1 MPIHTSFIKSARKF
15 SSLIYSFLGN
25 NMEDRIEITSEELFD
40 NKEKYKI
47 IDIRNED
54 DFTYGSIPFSINI
67 PEIIFIPKIS
77 ELDKT
82 GILEYISEMFYE
94 SAGINNRSQIATK
107 PNVSKVLLVCRI
119 GRESVQLADTLREK
133 GIEAYSL
140 KGGYADFVLKDSM
153 RLDKESGF
161 NNEKNFLQKIETDL
175 ITKYRKQI
183 FSRFTKAVND
193 YELIKE
199 GDIIACCMSGGKD
212 SFLMA
217 KLLQELKKHGNVKFN
232 VIYLCMDPGYA
243 PENRALIESNAKNL
257 GIDLNIF
264 ESDIFDNVFHIEKN
278 PCYICAR
285 MRRGFLYKEAKER
298 GANKIALG
306 HHYDDVIETVLM
318 GMLYGGQFQTMMPK
332 LHSNNFEGMELIRPL
347 YLIREDDIKKW
358 RDDNG
363 LHFLRCACHF
373 TDTCSVEGGDTSSK
387 RIETKRLIREL
398 KKTNPF
404 VEKNI
409 FKSTENVN
417 LKTIIAYKE
426 DGVKHS
432 FLDEY

>member
-1 MPIHTSFIKSARKF
+1 
-15 SSLIYSFLGN
+15 
-25 NMEDRIEITSEELFD
+25 MEKNIEISTEEYFQD
-40 NKEKYKI
+40 QGRYHI
-47 IDIRNED
+47 IDIRKED
-54 DFTYGSIPFSINI
+54 DFTYGSLPGSVNI
-67 PEIIFIPKIS
+67 PENQLLS
-77 ELDKT
+77 LVNGEN
-82 GILEYISEMFYE
+82 ENRE
-94 SAGINNRSQIATK
+94 SIAKRLYGYFEPSNDCNK
-107 PNVSKVLLVCRI
+107 PFLLVCRV
-119 GRESVQLADTLREK
+119 GRESLPIAEK
-133 GIEAYSL
+133 MNEFGIEAFSL
-140 KGGYADFVLKDSM
+140 QGGYADFVLKDAM
-153 RLDKESGF
+153 LLDKNSGF
-161 NNEKNFLQKIETDL
+161 SKENDFRQKIETDL
-175 ITKYRKQI
+175 ITRYRKPI
-183 FSRFTKAVND
+183 WSRFTKAVND
-193 YELIKE
+193 YELIHE
-199 GDIIACCMSGGKD
+199 GDSVACCMSGGKD

-217 KLLQELKKHGNVKFN
+217 KLLQELSRHSKVNFH

-243 PENRALIESNAKNL
+243 PENRALIEKNAENL
-257 GIDLNIF
+257 GIDIQIF

-285 MRRGFLYKEAKER
+285 MRRGYLYRAAKER

-306 HHYDDVIETVLM
+306 HHYDDVIETILM

-373 TDTCSVEGGDTSSK
+373 TDTCSVDGGDTSSK

-409 FKSTENVN
+409 FKSAENVN

-426 DGVKHS
+426 NGTKHS
-432 FLDEY
+432 FLDDYDAEA